1 MDASSPP
8 GAGLG
13 HVALTVADDGRSAT
27 GWVQGLAQFMPDRGA
42 LRREPDFTQVRAR
55 SEPAEERPFLRDLI
69 PLHDDVHLRFTLR
82 VALPSLR
89 VALAYDADGLNAWIH
104 DPEESWAML
113 SVIGGGRM
121 IATQGGPRRL
131 ADELETAWDTWL
143 DLGSPD
149 LYDSLNLA
157 YCLGL
162 KHVPV
167 VEIFVVAAGFGL
179 RLITGYVSVRLDTS
193 WWPTLGVFLLAIV
206 VVLGKRRSEMELA
219 DPSHR
224 PALRGY
230 TKPLVDQLV
239 LLSAGLGVTM
249 LVFFLNTYEP
259 PYGVW
264 AAPILLPLTLLGL
277 FRYLQIVATSGG
289 DADPVRTLVRDRI
302 IVATAVLSLLAWIAL
317 QIVVHGTFEGA
328 PDPAA
333 GQGS

>member
-1 MDASSPP
+1 MFDTPTQAPTQPAGPTPEAPP
-8 GAGLG
+8 
-13 HVALTVADDGRSAT
+13 
-27 GWVQGLAQFMPDRGA
+27 PRGG
-42 LRREPDFTQVRAR
+42 PV
-55 SEPAEERPFLRDLI
+55 RDLI
-69 PLHDDVHLRFTLR
+69 RLLRPYQWVKNTIMVPLPLLHPQIWTARGMLHLAAAVVVFTLASSVVYIANDITDRKRDRLHPGKRHRPLAAGR
-82 VALPSLR
+82 VSVSAAAFTGGA
-89 VALAYDADGLNAWIH
+89 VAAALALLIVLVE
-104 DPEESWAML
+104 PL
-113 SVIGGGRM
+113 
-121 IATQGGPRRL
+121 L
-131 ADELETAWDTWL
+131 AVPVGAYLA
-143 DLGSPD
+143 
-149 LYDSLNLA
+149 LNLA

-179 RLITGYVSVRLDTS
+179 RLITGYVSVQLDTS
-193 WWPTLGVFLLAIV
+193 WWPTLGVYLLATV
-206 VVLGKRRSEMELA
+206 VVLGKRRSELELT

-264 AAPILLPLTLLGL
+264 AAPVLLPLTLLGL
-277 FRYLQIVATSGG
+277 YRYLQIVSTSGG

-302 IVATAVLSLLAWIAL
+302 IVATAVLSLLAWIVL
-317 QIVVHGTFEGA
+317 QAVVHGTFGGV
-328 PDPAA
+328 PDPVA